1 MSLLHRVGCILAIGV
16 TAWLGSC
23 RATLPMPAEAPSLQR
38 IVVSP
43 DGRHL
48 VGERTGQRVVIW
60 GVNYDHDHEGRLLED
75 YWYDQWP
82 TVVEDFHE
90 IKALGANAVRVHLQ
104 VGRFMA
110 GPDAVNERAIQQLA
124 RLVKLAERIG
134 LYLDIT
140 GLGCYHKADVPAW
153 YDTMSERDR
162 WEVQATFWQAVAG
175 VCADSPAIFCYDLMN
190 EPILPGRNKVE
201 TDWLAGEFGGKHF
214 VQRIS
219 LDLAGRTRQQVAGAW
234 VKRLTKAIH
243 SRDKRH
249 MITVGVI
256 PWVMT
261 FPGARPLFYDDAVGA
276 ELDFVSIHVYP
287 RKGELDSALNAVKVF
302 DLGKPLV
309 IEECAPLYCGRE
321 AFDRFV
327 DASRD
332 RADGYF
338 GFYWGRTLA
347 EYRAD
352 NTLRSGIMADWLD
365 YFQTKSP
372 QMIPAE
378 DSR

>member
-1 MSLLHRVGCILAIGV
+1 
-16 TAWLGSC
+16 
-23 RATLPMPAEAPSLQR
+23 MPAEAPSLQR
-38 IVVSP
+38 IVVSQ
-43 DGRHL
+43 DGRHF

-82 TVVEDFHE
+82 IVVEDFHE

-104 VGRFMA
+104 VGRFMI

-153 YDTMSERDR
+153 YDTLSEHDR

-175 VCADSPAIFCYDLMN
+175 VCADSPTIFCYDLMN

-234 VKRLTKAIH
+234 VNRLTKAIR

-276 ELDFVSIHVYP
+276 GLDFVSIHVYP

-347 EYRAD
+347 ECRAD